1 MTGTGS
7 SLESAG
13 PVGQRS
19 TKIKAVLIA
28 VGIALFLGFLAL
40 GTWQVQRRA
49 WKIALIERV
58 EQRVH
63 SAPVAVPQP
72 SQWPQINAANYEYL
86 PVTVHGI
93 SLDNQGVLTKALTE
107 AGAGFWL
114 ITPLQLADGTQI
126 LINRGFTPEKMRAQ
140 WLKEIAQATN
150 SSEPVTVTGLMRMSE
165 TGGGFL
171 RKNDATNQQWFS
183 RDVAAIAQSKG
194 LTHAAPYFIDQGLP
208 KSNPAYQATKDTA
221 MLEVLR
227 PGMTVIQFANSH
239 LVYALT
245 WYGLAIMV
253 LGACW
258 LVIRPSRTEH

>member
-1 MTGTGS
+1 MTDS
-7 SLESAG
+7 VQSQSAA
-13 PVGQRS
+13 QRRS
-19 TKIKAVLIA
+19 PLAKAMLIF
-28 VGIALFLGFLAL
+28 VGIALFLGFMTL

-49 WKIALIERV
+49 WKLDLIERV

-86 PVTVHGI
+86 PVTVQGI

-165 TGGGFL
+165 NGGGFL
-171 RKNDATNQQWFS
+171 RKNDAANQQWFS

-208 KSNPAYQATKDTA
+208 KSNPAYQAAKDTA

-227 PGMTVIQFANSH
+227 PGMTVIQFSNSH

-245 WYGLAIMV
+245 WYGLAAMV
-253 LGACW
+253 LGAAW
-258 LVIRPSRTEH
+258 MVRRHEKSLAK